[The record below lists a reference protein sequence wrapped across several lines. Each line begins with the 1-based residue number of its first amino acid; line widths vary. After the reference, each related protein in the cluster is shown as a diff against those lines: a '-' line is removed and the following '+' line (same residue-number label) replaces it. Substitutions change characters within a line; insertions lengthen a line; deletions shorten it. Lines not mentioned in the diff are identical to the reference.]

1 MNNDLF
7 KLDKIFLDEMFIF
20 GDKLYNIG
28 RYIIMSLG
36 KMFLQVSRQVC

>member
-7 KLDKIFLDEMFIF
+7 KLNKKFFDEMYIF

-36 KMFLQVSRQVC
+36 KNFLQVSRQVC